1 MSPKNKSSNKPSNK
15 FSNILLVPSIKEL
28 KELGKSQ
35 RRDFIYRFI
44 DNLAYYPAKLLL
56 YTHLTANQVTVIW
69 IIGQII
75 AALFVASGDYLTM
88 VFALLAFQAFFV
100 IDCSD
105 GIIARY
111 KKQFTLN
118 GIYLD
123 YLGHYITNPLLLI
136 CLGIGAAR
144 AYQEIAYLFMGVLA
158 ALLFLFNKAITLNPL
173 WFSQPEQREKVEQ
186 TYCRSQLSKQPTGI
200 YLIFALFRLEYLFN
214 LMFWGVLLGYA
225 HYTLIVYTF
234 FFFLESLR
242 KIFTQLVNNNIFE
255 INKLK

>member
-1 MSPKNKSSNKPSNK
+1 MSA
-15 FSNILLVPSIKEL
+15 VPTIKEL
-28 KELGKSQ
+28 KELGKSR
-35 RRDFIYRFI
+35 RRDFLYRFI

-56 YTHLTANQVTVIW
+56 YTNLTANQVTVIW
-69 IIGQII
+69 IVGQII
-75 AALFVASGDYLTM
+75 AALLMASGDYLTM
-88 VFALLAFQAFFV
+88 VLALLAFHGFFI

-144 AYQEIAYLFMGVLA
+144 MQQDSIYLFIGILA
-158 ALLFLFNKAITLNPL
+158 AILFLFNKAITLNPL
-173 WFSQPEQREKVEQ
+173 WFSNQSQREKVEQ
-186 TYCRSQLSKQPTGI
+186 VYGHSQLSKQPTLI
-200 YLIFALFRLEYLFN
+200 YSLFAIFRLEYLFN
-214 LMFWGVLLGYA
+214 LMFWGVVFGYA

-242 KIFTQLVNNNIFE
+242 KSTAQLVNNNKSE
-255 INKLK
+255 RGSESQLKHKKP